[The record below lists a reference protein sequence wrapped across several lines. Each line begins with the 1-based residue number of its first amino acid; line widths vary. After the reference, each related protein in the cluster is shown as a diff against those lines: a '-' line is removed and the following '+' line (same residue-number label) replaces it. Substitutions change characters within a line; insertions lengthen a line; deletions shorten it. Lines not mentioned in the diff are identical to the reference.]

1 MAVLET
7 EEFRGIIWHLFFFF
21 RVATSF
27 VSHVLT
33 GSLRRALVAV
43 AIVERL
49 FKFNFLLRDQLES
62 LSLATMPGNKW
73 TVDQYRKEKVKVH
86 LYVNYKSNSTVAKW
100 TSQVTEHIVIAR
112 DMKHDISGTSR
123 TYFLILSL
131 SLRFRKPY
139 HYSGALKICSDC
151 FGCC

>member
-1 MAVLET
+1 M
-7 EEFRGIIWHLFFFF
+7 
-21 RVATSF
+21 
-27 VSHVLT
+27 LT

-86 LYVNYKSNSTVAKW
+86 LYVNYKSNSTVAK
-100 TSQVTEHIVIAR
+100 
-112 DMKHDISGTSR
+112 
-123 TYFLILSL
+123 
-131 SLRFRKPY
+131 
-139 HYSGALKICSDC
+139 
-151 FGCC
+151 